1 GPPHQIRNHVPP
13 TIPRRFQL
21 ASAPPPSGTNP
32 RPFRFLARERAR
44 ELLLYFIFF
53 KLLPEYLCSCLRTEV
68 RAFPHPLE
76 ARRCR
81 GRKQSKLPHRTLL
94 IGNGTLR
101 ISIPDP
107 KNHPLCI
114 EEIFQGIETLKN
126 QTAEDN
132 VVERIFQNFSSL
144 KEHIT
149 TKEKQCGGERR
160 KVEQFLDYLEEFL
173 QTVNTEWT
181 VES

>member
-1 GPPHQIRNHVPP
+1 MMKMLVCLPL
-13 TIPRRFQL
+13 L
-21 ASAPPPSGTNP
+21 ALCAGCSYGIATGNP
-32 RPFRFLARERAR
+32 VTGLISETLSLITA
-44 ELLLYFIFF
+44 
-53 KLLPEYLCSCLRTEV
+53 
-68 RAFPHPLE
+68 
-76 ARRCR
+76 
-81 GRKQSKLPHRTLL
+81 HRTLL